1 MTMESRNNTE
11 SLPKQESPTLENSK
25 KALVKNFNAKKSS
38 IPDWKSFD
46 IKDIAEIR
54 LWSNN
59 KIILKNVKED
69 GNWKKFIE
77 INWRKYYEFNWKW
90 TPKNSSYIHKGSS
103 LFLGDKVSW
112 LPFWDWVSFR
122 CLHESMDSFLFE
134 QRKTRYSWWA
144 MQLQQIYKS
153 EIFPSGNSVTT
164 INTKWKNV
172 KITKNL
178 IDKYLD
184 WSISDSSRRIIE
196 DSIRSDSDFLA
207 YIESLNK

>member
-1 MTMESRNNTE
+1 MESRNNTE
-11 SLPKQESPTLENSK
+11 SLTKQGSSTLENSK
-25 KALVKNFNAKKSS
+25 KSLVKNLNVNKSS

-77 INWRKYYEFNWKW
+77 LNWRKYYEFNWKW
-90 TPKNSSYIHKGSS
+90 MPKNSFYISKGSS
-103 LFLGDKVSW
+103 LFLGDKIGW
-112 LPFWDWVSFR
+112 LPIWDWVSFR
-122 CLHESMDSFLFE
+122 CLHESMDGFLFE

-144 MQLQQIYKS
+144 MYLQQIYKS
-153 EIFPSGNSVTT
+153 ENFPSGNSVMTV
-164 INTKWKNV
+164 NKKWKSV

-178 IDKYLD
+178 IEKYLE
-184 WSISDSSRRIIE
+184 WSISDTSRHMIE
-196 DSIRSDSDFLA
+196 DAIKSDPEFFE
-207 YIESLNK
+207 YIENYR